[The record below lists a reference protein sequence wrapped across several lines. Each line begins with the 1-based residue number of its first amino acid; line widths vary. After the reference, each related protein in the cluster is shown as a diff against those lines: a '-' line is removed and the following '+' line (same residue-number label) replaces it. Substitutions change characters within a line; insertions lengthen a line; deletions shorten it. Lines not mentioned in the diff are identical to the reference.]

1 MLPRD
6 HEIVHSME
14 KIDELFSVSDI
25 IIIAVESDSLFS
37 NTTLQKL
44 SIFQDSLESIDM
56 IGKVTSIFTQ
66 NTFYQMMVVLRLN
79 LCWFTSLLI
88 LLAKVN

>member
-14 KIDELFSVSDI
+14 KVDELFSGSDI

-37 NTTLQKL
+37 YTTLQKL
-44 SIFQDSLESIDM
+44 STFQDSLESIDM

-66 NTFYQMMVVLRLN
+66 KH
-79 LCWFTSLLI
+79 I
-88 LLAKVN
+88 LPDDGGFEIEPL